1 MCDPW
6 GQVNMPASRAKR
18 ADTAQRR
25 RQAIDMRMAG
35 ASYQQIA
42 DELGYSSRGAAC
54 QDVTR
59 ALETAVVE
67 QARSVEAY
75 REEELQRL
83 DALLAE
89 AWAILKRQH
98 VTVSHGRLIYDDR
111 TGEPLLDDGPTL
123 AAIDRILKIQE
134 RRAKFLGLDAPTRH
148 EVVSVD
154 VIDAEITRLAA
165 ELERNQAGQAATT
178 EASAGAEG

>member
-1 MCDPW
+1 
-6 GQVNMPASRAKR
+6 MPASRAKR

-35 ASYQQIA
+35 ASFQEIA
-42 DELGYSSRGAAC
+42 DTLGYTTRGAAC
-54 QDVTR
+54 QDITR
-59 ALETAVVE
+59 ALETAVIE
-67 QARSVEAY
+67 QTRSVEAY

-111 TGEPLLDDGPTL
+111 TGEPLVDDGPTL
-123 AAIDRILKIQE
+123 SAIDRILKIQE
-134 RRAKFLGLDAPTRH
+134 RRAKFLGLDAPQRH
-148 EVVSVD
+148 EVVTVD
-154 VIDAEITRLAA
+154 AVDAEIARLTA
-165 ELERNQAGQAATT
+165 ELERDKADQAEAA
-178 EASAGAEG
+178 EAAAGAEG